1 MNLDPK
7 LYATRGYYP
16 SKRTSFSVATRGFS
30 FIPTF
35 VQEYGIKLI
44 SLVTAMFT
52 QESKF
57 KTPIELESKI

>member
-30 FIPTF
+30 I
-35 VQEYGIKLI
+35 ELGIKMSSYI
-44 SLVTAMFT
+44 MNFFVA
-52 QESKF
+52 ESEV
-57 KTPIELESKI
+57 KTPIVLTSKIL